1 MPISQFVQVI
11 YALSLNGRGPLNRD
25 SIGDM
30 KTTSPVLLFAALLVL
45 QHAQAQQPSPQP
57 AQPQPCATTS
67 TTPSGNNP
75 AIKVP
80 NKWQQMINK
89 KLQKIENQTGI
100 PVSDVATDVA
110 QAGNSKQPA
119 PCPTQA
125 VPPKNPPPTPAPA
138 LKPPPDV
145 TTTTTLH
152 CNPMTPSTS
161 GHPTTLT
168 LPDPHEFAV
177 PKPTDWLVDAVV
189 PDLAAH
195 APCFQ
200 VKVDPKSGKSFL
212 SQ

>member
-1 MPISQFVQVI
+1 MI
-11 YALSLNGRGPLNRD
+11 
-25 SIGDM
+25 
-30 KTTSPVLLFAALLVL
+30 L
-45 QHAQAQQPSPQP
+45 QHAQGQQPSPQP
-57 AQPQPCATTS
+57 TQGQAQTAPCV
-67 TTPSGNNP
+67 TTPTSPNPSGSNTHVK
-75 AIKVP
+75 IP
-80 NKWQQMINK
+80 NALQRALNK
-89 KLQKIENQTGI
+89 QLQKVQGTTG
-100 PVSDVATDVA
+100 VDVGGVVQDLQQDTK
-110 QAGNSKQPA
+110 SKPA

-125 VPPKNPPPTPAPA
+125 VPPKNPLPTPAPA
-138 LKPPPDV
+138 LKPPPDI

-200 VKVDPKSGKSFL
+200 VKVDPKTGRSFL